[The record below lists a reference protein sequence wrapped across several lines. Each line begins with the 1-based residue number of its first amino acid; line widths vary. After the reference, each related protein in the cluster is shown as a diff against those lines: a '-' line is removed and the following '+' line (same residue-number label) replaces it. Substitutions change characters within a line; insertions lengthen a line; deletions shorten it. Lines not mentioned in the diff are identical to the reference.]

1 MESQKNLLSV
11 KFNILKKLETYNHN
25 KPSNSNNSFSL
36 TKKHHSSLSKIN
48 TTHTMK
54 TKVHRNSNEKKFTDI
69 NTLAFQTLSDAA
81 LNVKNLLS
89 DFLVNADPEDKQT
102 YHIEDELKKINKKK
116 NPINIFTLTGEQNSD
131 KENDE
136 KIIFR
141 KKTYANHYNK
151 LKFDNYDGNYFKKM
165 KTRDKINNRIKNFS
179 LDENDIDLNK
189 VGLLIKHNLTNK
201 SILENKK
208 KAYHRN
214 SMPIFD
220 KTFYTQKGDKRKNSN
235 LSSNDVRIKKPKI
248 KFLDIQNTEKKL
260 KKKNTI
266 NNYSYNLLSSS
277 SEEEELNEE
286 KDENKIKMMELR
298 NKLSFDKQNLSKKR
312 YSYVSNDKI
321 IKKKKTNTNTYKNTK
336 IL

>member
-1 MESQKNLLSV
+1 MDSQKNLLSV

-25 KPSNSNNSFSL
+25 QPSNSNNSFSL
-36 TKKHHSSLSKIN
+36 MKKHHSSLSKIK
-48 TTHTMK
+48 TTRTVG
-54 TKVHRNSNEKKFTDI
+54 TKVHSNSNQKNYMDI
-69 NTLAFQTLSDAA
+69 NSLAFQTLSDAA

-89 DFLVNADPEDKQT
+89 DFLVNADPDDKQT

-141 KKTYANHYNK
+141 KNTYVNHYNK
-151 LKFDNYDGNYFKKM
+151 LKFDNYDGDYFKKM

-214 SMPIFD
+214 SMPIFYE
-220 KTFYTQKGDKRKNSN
+220 TFYTKKGDKRKNSN

-248 KFLDIQNTEKKL
+248 KFLDIQNTEKK
-260 KKKNTI
+260 
-266 NNYSYNLLSSS
+266 
-277 SEEEELNEE
+277 
-286 KDENKIKMMELR
+286 
-298 NKLSFDKQNLSKKR
+298 
-312 YSYVSNDKI
+312 
-321 IKKKKTNTNTYKNTK
+321 
-336 IL
+336 